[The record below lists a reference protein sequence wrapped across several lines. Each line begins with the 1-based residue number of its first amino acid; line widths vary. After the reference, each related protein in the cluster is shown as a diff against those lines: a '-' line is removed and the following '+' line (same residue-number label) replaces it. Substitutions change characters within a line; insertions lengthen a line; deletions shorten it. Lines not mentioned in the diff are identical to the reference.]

1 MAKNNID
8 DKEKDGK
15 IKGSWVLIIILM
27 ITTFVSVMALLIKC
41 DVGGFGS
48 SVLRPIFKDVPVI
61 KNILPP
67 PSDEEVAIE
76 NDYPYDTLE
85 EALAQVA
92 ILDEANAA
100 KDAEIVALNDKV
112 LELQAEVERLSAY
125 ELAQTEFEQKKDE
138 FYDEIVYG
146 ESAPDTDTYIEWY
159 NEIDAEHAEEI
170 YAEIIEANMADQ
182 EIIDLAKA
190 YEAMDPADAAAIFES
205 MSNDLDTVALIMNNM
220 STDAQGEVL
229 AEMSPEFAAS
239 VSKKLLP

>member
-1 MAKNNID
+1 MAKNKD
-8 DKEKDGK
+8 ERDKEGK
-15 IKGSWVLIIILM
+15 IKISWILVIVFM
-27 ITTFVSVMALLIKC
+27 ITTFLSVMALLIKC

-48 SVLRPIFKDVPVI
+48 EVLRPIFKDVPVI
-61 KNILPP
+61 KHIMPP

-85 EALAQVA
+85 EALAQVKV
-92 ILDEANAA
+92 LDEANAA

-112 LELQAEVERLSAY
+112 LELQAEVSRLSAF
-125 ELAQTEFEQKKDE
+125 EEAQTEFEEKKDE

-146 ESAPDTDTYIEWY
+146 KSAPDTDTYIEWY

-170 YAEIIEANMADQ
+170 YKEITQANMADQ
-182 EIIDLAKA
+182 EIVELAEA
-190 YEAMDPADAAAIFES
+190 YEAMDPADAAEIFES

-229 AEMSPEFAAS
+229 AEMTPEFAAS

>member
-138 FYDEIVYG
+138 FYNEIVYG

>member
-1 MAKNNID
+1 MAKNTEERD
-8 DKEKDGK
+8 REGR
-15 IKGSWVLIIILM
+15 IKVSWVLVIIFM
-27 ITTFVSVMALLIKC
+27 ITTFLSVMALLIKC

-48 SVLRPIFKDVPVI
+48 EVLRPIFKDVPVI
-61 KNILPP
+61 KHIMPP

-85 EALAQVA
+85 EALAQVKV
-92 ILDEANAA
+92 LDEANAA
-100 KDAEIVALNDKV
+100 KDAEIVALNDQV
-112 LELQAEVERLSAY
+112 LELQAEVSRLSAY
-125 ELAQTEFEQKKDE
+125 EEAQTEFEEKKDE

-170 YAEIIEANMADQ
+170 YREITEANMADQ
-182 EIIDLAKA
+182 EITELAEA
-190 YEAMDPADAAAIFES
+190 YEAMDPADAAEIFES

-220 STDAQGEVL
+220 STEAQGEVL
-229 AEMSPEFAAS
+229 AEMTPEFAAS

>member
-190 YEAMDPADAAAIFES
+190 YEAMDPADAAEIFES

>member
-1 MAKNNID
+1 MAKDKDID
-8 DKEKDGK
+8 QREEK
-15 IKGSWVLIIILM
+15 IKISWVLVIIFM
-27 ITTFVSVMALLIKC
+27 ITTFLSVMALLIKC

-61 KNILPP
+61 KHIMPP

-85 EALAQVA
+85 EALAQVKV
-92 ILDEANAA
+92 LDEANAA
-100 KDAEIVALNDKV
+100 KDAEIIALNDQV
-112 LELQAEVERLSAY
+112 LELQAEVSRLLAY
-125 ELAQTEFEQKKDE
+125 EESQTEFEEKKDE

-170 YAEIIEANMADQ
+170 YREITQANMADQ

-190 YEAMDPADAAAIFES
+190 YEAMDRSSAAEIFES

-229 AEMSPEFAAS
+229 AEMSPYFAAS

>member
-1 MAKNNID
+1 MAKNKD
-8 DKEKDGK
+8 ERDKEGK
-15 IKGSWVLIIILM
+15 IKISWILVIVFM
-27 ITTFVSVMALLIKC
+27 ITTFLSVMALLIKC

-48 SVLRPIFKDVPVI
+48 EVLRPIFKDVPVI
-61 KNILPP
+61 KHIMPP

-85 EALAQVA
+85 EALAQVKV
-92 ILDEANAA
+92 LDEANAA

-112 LELQAEVERLSAY
+112 LELQAEVSRLSAY
-125 ELAQTEFEQKKDE
+125 EEAQTEFEEKKDE

-146 ESAPDTDTYIEWY
+146 KSAPDTDTYIEWY

-170 YAEIIEANMADQ
+170 YKEITQANMADQ
-182 EIIDLAKA
+182 EIVELAEA
-190 YEAMDPADAAAIFES
+190 YEAMDPADAAEIFES

-229 AEMSPEFAAS
+229 AEMTPEFAAS

>member
-48 SVLRPIFKDVPVI
+48 GVLRPIFKDVPVI

>member
-1 MAKNNID
+1 MAKNTD
-8 DKEKDGK
+8 QKDKEGK
-15 IKGSWVLIIILM
+15 IKISWILVIVFM
-27 ITTFVSVMALLIKC
+27 ITTFLSVMALLIKC

-48 SVLRPIFKDVPVI
+48 EVLRPIFKDVPVI
-61 KNILPP
+61 KHIMPP
-67 PSDEEVAIE
+67 QSDEEVAIE

-85 EALAQVA
+85 EALAQVKV
-92 ILDEANAA
+92 LDEANAA

-112 LELQAEVERLSAY
+112 LELQAEVSRLSAY
-125 ELAQTEFEQKKDE
+125 EEAQTEFEEKKDE

-170 YAEIIEANMADQ
+170 YREITEANMADQ
-182 EIIDLAKA
+182 EIVELAEA
-190 YEAMDPADAAAIFES
+190 YEAMDPADAAKIFES

-229 AEMSPEFAAS
+229 AEMTPEFAAS

>member
-159 NEIDAEHAEEI
+159 NEIDAEHTEEI